1 MDAPDNPGV
10 YTFSI
15 SQTESN
21 ADLVVLSVVSAT
33 ANVVIDEVVIYTRNH
48 DGLVD
53 AILDEAMSGHTTA
66 GTLGGALQ
74 SVYWADINFTVTD
87 DETKDRYSARWF
99 KDGTRLTSG
108 ITSPTITVTRRAD
121 GAVLINAAALTDVGS
136 GMLYYSATGA
146 ERQTLGHA
154 YEVSVSATIDA
165 ATRTWTKNLSRDV

>member
-1 MDAPDNPGV
+1 MYKNVAGQKIAIVAYNQNTGARVTGDAANLTAKISKDGGAGNALATTAATEVDAPDNPGV

-108 ITSPTITVTRRAD
+108 ITSPTT
-121 GAVLINAAALTDVGS
+121 S
-136 GMLYYSATGA
+136 
-146 ERQTLGHA
+146 
-154 YEVSVSATIDA
+154 
-165 ATRTWTKNLSRDV
+165 